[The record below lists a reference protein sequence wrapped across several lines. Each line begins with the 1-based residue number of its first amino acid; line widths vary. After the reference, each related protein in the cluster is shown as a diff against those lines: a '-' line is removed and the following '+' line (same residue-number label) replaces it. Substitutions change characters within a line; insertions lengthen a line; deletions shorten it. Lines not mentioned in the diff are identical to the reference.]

1 MLSPLSEKIFFL
13 SLSGITPTVHSQS
26 CPDRLKKAVSLLF
39 RSSFKQLVVGRSD
52 LKSLPCIAQPT
63 ESLHLLPTVL
73 TPNPLPSGTDAN
85 MVTVVV
91 TRSGQSD
98 TALVGSHSSIP
109 PALPALPISWMMGFS
124 ASLLA
129 RNHGLFRFTASNRVY
144 NSRF

>member
-1 MLSPLSEKIFFL
+1 MLSPLSVKIFFL

-109 PALPALPISWMMGFS
+109 PALPALPITWMIGFS
-124 ASLLA
+124 CITAHTEPRALSL
-129 RNHGLFRFTASNRVY
+129 HCFQRVY